1 MTEWQIALTVLGSA
15 AGASLIALI
24 LWLSNNLIETTRY
37 FVTLGGIVQTVK
49 VVQISDLHGKSFGS
63 HNAKL
68 ISKVRL
74 LAPDV
79 IAITGDIIHRYT
91 ERNKRVALETVSALS
106 QIAPVL
112 YISGNH
118 EMRNKGYRFFRKSV
132 MEAGAVVLDNA
143 ERQVCGVTF
152 VGLNGAHNKNDT
164 LSKISSDTQNKVLL
178 AHMPHCFKNYA
189 KGGYALVLSGHA
201 HGGQWRIPLTKQ
213 GIYAPGQGLL
223 PKYTSGAHTLGNTKM
238 IISRGL
244 GNSQFPLRLF
254 NRPELV
260 VVTLSPADAQPQICS
275 L

>member
-1 MTEWQIALTVLGSA
+1 MTEWQIALIAVGAVAGITLIVLF
-15 AGASLIALI
+15 
-24 LWLSNNLIETTRY
+24 LWLSNNLIKTTRY
-37 FVTLGGIVQTVK
+37 EVPLGEVEKSVK
-49 VVQISDLHGKSFGS
+49 VVQISDLHGKSFGA

-68 ISKVRL
+68 ISNVEL

-91 ERNKRVALETVSALS
+91 EKNKRVALETISALS

-132 MEAGAVVLDNA
+132 MEAGATVLDNA
-143 ERQVCGVTF
+143 EIKVSGVTF

-164 LSKISSDTQNKVLL
+164 LSKISNNTQNKVLL

-189 KGGYALVLSGHA
+189 RAGYALVLSGHA
-201 HGGQWRIPLTKQ
+201 HGGQWRIPFTKQ
-213 GIYAPGQGLL
+213 GIYAPGQGMF
-223 PKYTSGAHTLGNTKM
+223 PKYTSGIHTIGNTKM

-244 GNSQFPLRLF
+244 GNSEFPLRLF
-254 NRPELV
+254 NRPEIV
-260 VVTLSPADAQPQICS
+260 EVTLAPKLAGS